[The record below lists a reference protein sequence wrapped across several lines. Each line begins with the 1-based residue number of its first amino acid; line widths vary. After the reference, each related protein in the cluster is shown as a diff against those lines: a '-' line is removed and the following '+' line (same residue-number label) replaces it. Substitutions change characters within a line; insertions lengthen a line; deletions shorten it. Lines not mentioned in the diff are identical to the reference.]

1 MGHKL
6 LQEYAIFRLAIK
18 YLDDVLSRLQ
28 QKPAWT
34 IEEALLEP
42 AATSQIHDPTFSQT
56 VCTAL
61 QIALVAL
68 LRQWGISP
76 VAVVGHSS
84 GKNPFRVLGLS
95 SDVPRQFW
103 RLSTNGT

>member
-1 MGHKL
+1 MGHEL
-6 LQEYAIFRLAIK
+6 LQEYAVFRQAIE
-18 YLDDVLSRLQ
+18 YLDNVLSRLQ
-28 QKPAWT
+28 QKPDWT

-42 AATSQIHDPTFSQT
+42 AATSKIHDPAFSQT

-76 VAVVGHSS
+76 IAAVGHSS
-84 GKNPFRVLGLS
+84 GKIPFRILGLS
-95 SDVPRQFW
+95 SDVP
-103 RLSTNGT
+103 

>member
-1 MGHKL
+1 MGNKL
-6 LQEYAIFRLAIK
+6 LQEYAVFRQTIK
-18 YLDDVLSRLQ
+18 YLDNVLSRLQ
-28 QKPAWT
+28 RKPGWT

-42 AATSQIHDPTFSQT
+42 AETSQIHDPAFSQT

-76 VAVVGHSS
+76 VTVVGHSS
-84 GKNPFRVLGLS
+84 GKIPFRTLEPSPGVS
-95 SDVPRQFW
+95 Q
-103 RLSTNGT
+103 

>member
-1 MGHKL
+1 MGREL
-6 LQEYAIFRLAIK
+6 LQEYAVFRQAIE
-18 YLDDVLSRLQ
+18 YLDTVLGRLQ
-28 QKPAWT
+28 QRPDWT

-42 AATSQIHDPTFSQT
+42 AATSRIQDPAFSQT

-68 LRQWGISP
+68 LRQWGIEP

-84 GKNPFRVLGLS
+84 GKISLGIPKPTWY
-95 SDVPRQFW
+95 VP
-103 RLSTNGT
+103 L